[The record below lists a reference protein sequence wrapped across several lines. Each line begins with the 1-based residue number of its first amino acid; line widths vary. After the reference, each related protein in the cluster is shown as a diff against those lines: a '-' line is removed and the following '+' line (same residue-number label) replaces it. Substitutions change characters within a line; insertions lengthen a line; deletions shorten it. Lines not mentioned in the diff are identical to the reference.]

1 VPGTD
6 RGQGPAAASDG
17 HGAGEHAEAEAP
29 RAEAAELRR
38 RTAGKPKLELGHT
51 WTRSSSALPERRP
64 ALDRLS
70 GQRANELST
79 ARCQAG
85 DPGLFAPKRRRDR
98 LSRSGR
104 HHQPGTEQ
112 PLAYRSAV
120 LRAAVPRWLT
130 TLCDQWQTQMR
141 LQCPAERQALAD
153 GNPLRV
159 IADPASRRNH
169 AQREAD
175 DASPASPSGRQLFND
190 ACSRRCPGCH
200 LRSGDGARCS
210 LIPPKTTVR

>member
-1 VPGTD
+1 VPDTD
-6 RGQGPAAASDG
+6 RGQGPAAASEG
-17 HGAGEHAEAEAP
+17 HGAGEHTEGEAP

-85 DPGLFAPKRRRDR
+85 GPGLFAPKRRRDR

-112 PLAYRSAV
+112 PLAYRSADLARPRYRNPV
-120 LRAAVPRWLT
+120 AFRHNVAVSELPST
-130 TLCDQWQTQMR
+130 GMR
-141 LQCPAERQALAD
+141 GNMARRMDGGAPAPVAER
-153 GNPLRV
+153 
-159 IADPASRRNH
+159 
-169 AQREAD
+169 EA
-175 DASPASPSGRQLFND
+175 RQLK
-190 ACSRRCPGCH
+190 R
-200 LRSGDGARCS
+200 
-210 LIPPKTTVR
+210 